1 MPPNE
6 NRVDYSVA
14 IPAYGRPE
22 LIKQTVRAALAQ
34 RFSPDMTWE
43 VVVND
48 DHTPIPLAGA
58 LSEFGNRIRIE
69 RNNKNLGWPENWNQT
84 LRIARGR
91 WVHMLH
97 SDDLVDP
104 DFVQVMW
111 QILKDH
117 PEAAFIHSLTRKIVD
132 GRPIIARLYTWFK
145 GNREPQDNPS
155 ASVQVFA
162 SGPES
167 VRHALEGVRVTT
179 VVVRR
184 DAACSIDGMRPE
196 FGGPSDEEYLVRLAR
211 LGDVVFCPRRLITYR
226 YHSSQDSSQTWLR
239 RTFVDEY
246 SVVHEHSLKVLG
258 SYICEDDRR
267 IVDQR
272 VANVAGRVAMTQALA
287 GDLESARY
295 SIERGKKRFPEIV
308 QDPEFRK
315 AKLIVYNKSVRR
327 LYRWF
332 FIE

>member
-1 MPPNE
+1 
-6 NRVDYSVA
+6 
-14 IPAYGRPE
+14 
-22 LIKQTVRAALAQ
+22 
-34 RFSPDMTWE
+34 
-43 VVVND
+43 
-48 DHTPIPLAGA
+48 
-58 LSEFGNRIRIE
+58 
-69 RNNKNLGWPENWNQT
+69 
-84 LRIARGR
+84 
-91 WVHMLH
+91 
-97 SDDLVDP
+97 
-104 DFVQVMW
+104 MW
-111 QILKDH
+111 QIIQNQ
-117 PEAAFIHSLTRKIVD
+117 AAAVFIHSLTRKVVV
-132 GRPIIARLYTWFK
+132 GRPLLARMYTWFK

-167 VRHALEGVRVTT
+167 VRHALKGVRVTT

-211 LGDVVFCPRRLITYR
+211 LGDVVFYPRRLITYR

-258 SYICEDDRR
+258 SDICEDDRR

-272 VANVAGRVAMTQALA
+272 VANAAGRVAMTQALA

-315 AKLIVYNKSVRR
+315 AELIVYKRAVRH
-327 LYRWF
+327 LYRWLF
-332 FIE
+332 TQRSLHS